1 MYSTI
6 FQQFI
11 IKQRDVHPPL
21 FYILVHFVSSI
32 YLGHFSKYIIFSI
45 NLIFFILTC
54 IFICKIF
61 KLYNKE
67 KWGNSSSN
75 FIWWNWGN
83 ILRDVPKNVH
93 DAKLFLL

>member
-67 KWGNSSSN
+67 KWGIVALILYGGIGAIS
-75 FIWWNWGN
+75 
-83 ILRDVPKNVH
+83 LRDVPKNVH